1 MMPRRARQGNFPDD
15 RGSSREFTSHA
26 APVLRSFGKPIGL
39 ANYLFPA
46 YYSYFSAEGGDV
58 RFNLVDRI
66 VTWESGKSIRAI
78 KHLTLAEEYLADH
91 FPRFPVMPGVLQLQ
105 ALVEAGAWLMRL
117 SDDFKQSIWVLRE
130 AKNVKY
136 GTLVAPGQRME
147 MSIELSKREGD
158 LATLKGRA
166 EVNGSQAVS
175 AQFALFGYNLRDRHA
190 SGAQRDER
198 LREVFR
204 SRASL
209 LLGELS
215 APTMQ

>member
-1 MMPRRARQGNFPDD
+1 MMPCRARQGDFPDD
-15 RGSSREFTSHA
+15 RRSGCEMTSHDMPA
-26 APVLRSFGKPIGL
+26 LHAIVQLVGL
-39 ANYLFPA
+39 ASCLFST

-66 VTWESGKSIRAI
+66 LAWESGKSIRAI

-117 SDDFKQSIWVLRE
+117 SDDFKQTVWVLRE

-158 LATLKGRA
+158 LATFKGRA

-175 AQFALFGYNLRDRHA
+175 AQFTLLGYNLRDRHA

-198 LREVFR
+198 LREFFK

-215 APTMQ
+215 APAM